1 MAREIERQIVS
12 AIKNKE
18 IMGAG
23 NTVIAQDGTRTRIY
37 LHGHHIATIDYV
49 TKKVW
54 LSSAGYPSNVTKS
67 RLNCVLDALGIDK
80 GVVTR
85 NRVLCFQNGW
95 KENKEIL
102 EPFKDGVEL
111 SFK

>member
-12 AIKNKE
+12 AIKNRE
-18 IMGAG
+18 TMGAG
-23 NTVIAQDGTRTRIY
+23 NTVIAQDGTRARVY

-49 TKKVW
+49 TGKVE
-54 LSSAGYPSNVTKS
+54 LSSAGYPTNVTKS
-67 RLNCVLDALGIDK
+67 RLNCVLDALGISK
-80 GVVTR
+80 AVVTR
-85 NRVLCFQNGW
+85 NRVLCFYEGW

-102 EPFKDGVEL
+102 SPFKDGVKL